1 MKQILHD
8 ITVLF
13 THMIITVDFFCSILG
28 QVRDLLLS
36 RFGATDRMFL
46 VVFQGDPELQNSAV
60 FFQNIRTT
68 NTWEIP
74 AMSNKSPLW
83 GTTKT
88 EHFKK
93 KRKMGMRWGE
103 SEAITIIT
111 IVTIVGWT
119 SICKLMSAWLGTRV
133 LNHSQITPQAANTRN
148 NHVWISSWN
157 LLIFSTSTCLTISWM
172 GKLNTI

>member
-60 FFQNIRTT
+60 FFRTFGQQTHGKFQQCPTNHPYGEPQKQNI
-68 NTWEIP
+68 
-74 AMSNKSPLW
+74 SK
-83 GTTKT
+83 KT
-88 EHFKK
+88 ENGDE
-93 KRKMGMRWGE
+93 MG
-103 SEAITIIT
+103 
-111 IVTIVGWT
+111 
-119 SICKLMSAWLGTRV
+119 
-133 LNHSQITPQAANTRN
+133 
-148 NHVWISSWN
+148 
-157 LLIFSTSTCLTISWM
+157 
-172 GKLNTI
+172 

>member
-1 MKQILHD
+1 
-8 ITVLF
+8 
-13 THMIITVDFFCSILG
+13 MIITVDFFCSILG
-28 QVRDLLLS
+28 QVRELLLS

-60 FFQNIRTT
+60 FSEHSDNKH
-68 NTWEIP
+68 
-74 AMSNKSPLW
+74 MGHSSNVQQITP
-83 GTTKT
+83 
-88 EHFKK
+88 
-93 KRKMGMRWGE
+93 MGMRWGE

-119 SICKLMSAWLGTRV
+119 SIYKLLSASLGTRV
-133 LNHSQITPQAANTRN
+133 LTHSQTPPQAANTRN

>member
-8 ITVLF
+8 ITVFF

-28 QVRDLLLS
+28 QVRELLLS

-46 VVFQGDPELQNSAV
+46 VVFQGV
-60 FFQNIRTT
+60 RTT
-68 NTWEIP
+68 NTWDIP

-88 EHFKK
+88 EHVKK
-93 KRKMGMRWGE
+93 KNGKMGMRWGE
-103 SEAITIIT
+103 SEATTII
-111 IVTIVGWT
+111 TIVGWT
-119 SICKLMSAWLGTRV
+119 SIYKLLSALLGTRV
-133 LNHSQITPQAANTRN
+133 LTHSQTTPQAANTRN